1 MGFVCV
7 AALVATRNI
16 DWISDPTATCGMA
29 GPAACCNS
37 IVGDMRRN

>member
-16 DWISDPTATCGMA
+16 DWISD
-29 GPAACCNS
+29 
-37 IVGDMRRN
+37 GDMWHVAWLARQLAAIV